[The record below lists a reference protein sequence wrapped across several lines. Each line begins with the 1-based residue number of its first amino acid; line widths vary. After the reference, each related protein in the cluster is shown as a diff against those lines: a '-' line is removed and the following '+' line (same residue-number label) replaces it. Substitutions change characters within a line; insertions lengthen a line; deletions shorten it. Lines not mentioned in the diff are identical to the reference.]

1 MKFYSENLNKL
12 FDSEKELKEAEAE
25 KAAAEAE
32 AKAKKEALT
41 KERKARAEVIEDLL
55 KQRKVLDKK
64 IHEALKD
71 FTKDYGSFHTSYSNA
86 EDLFD
91 SFWDWFL

>member
-1 MKFYSENLNKL
+1 MKFYSEDLNKL
-12 FDSEKELKEAEAE
+12 FDSEKELKEAEAA

-55 KQRKVLDKK
+55 KQRKALDKK

>member
-1 MKFYSENLNKL
+1 MKYYSEDLKKL
-12 FDSEKELKEAEAE
+12 FDSEKELTEAEVAAK
-25 KAAAEAE
+25 KAADE

-41 KERKARAEVIEDLL
+41 KERKTRAEEIEALL
-55 KQRKVLDKK
+55 KERKALDKK
-64 IHEALKD
+64 IHAALAA

-91 SFWDWFL
+91 AFWDWFL

>member
-1 MKFYSENLNKL
+1 MKYYSEDLKKL
-12 FDSEKELKEAEAE
+12 FDSEKELTEAEVAAK
-25 KAAAEAE
+25 KAADE

-41 KERKARAEVIEDLL
+41 KERKTRAEEIEALL
-55 KQRKVLDKK
+55 KERKALDKK
-64 IHEALKD
+64 IHTALAA

-91 SFWDWFL
+91 AFWDWFL

>member
-41 KERKARAEVIEDLL
+41 KERKA
-55 KQRKVLDKK
+55 LDKK

>member
-1 MKFYSENLNKL
+1 MKFYSEDLNKL
-12 FDSEKELKEAEAE
+12 FDTSEELE
-25 KAAAEAE
+25 KAEVAAKKAAEE

-41 KERKARAEVIEDLL
+41 KERKSREEEIEKLL
-55 KQRKVLDKK
+55 KERKVLDKK

-91 SFWDWFL
+91 AFWDWFL